1 MTQNEF
7 IRKHLNSGFTIS
19 PRVASE
25 VYGIRN
31 LRARINELRQQ
42 GVFVV
47 TDRTGGFTTY
57 SLARPNKNFIGLAYK
72 LGGGSLFR
80 STVVNR

>member
-7 IRKHLNSGFTIS
+7 IRKHLNSGNAIS
-19 PRVASE
+19 PQDARE
-25 VYGIRN
+25 VFGIQN

-47 TDRTGGFTTY
+47 TDRSNNVTKY

-80 STVVNR
+80 SNVVNR

>member
-7 IRKHLNSGFTIS
+7 IRKYLNNGNTLS
-19 PRVASE
+19 PLDARE
-25 VYGIRN
+25 TFGIQN

-47 TDRTGGFTTY
+47 TDRSNNVTKY
-57 SLARPNKNFIGLAYK
+57 SLARPNKNFISLAYQ

-80 STVVNR
+80 SKVISG